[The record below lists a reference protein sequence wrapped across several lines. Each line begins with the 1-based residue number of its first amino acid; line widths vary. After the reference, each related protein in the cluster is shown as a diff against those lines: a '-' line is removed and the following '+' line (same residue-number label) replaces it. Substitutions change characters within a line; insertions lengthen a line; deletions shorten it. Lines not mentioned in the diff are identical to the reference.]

1 METSNMLILDTFLLR
16 RKYKLF
22 KIVAKG
28 SRCCTWAG
36 LRLRLPPGRNRKP
49 WEMRLAKKTQILM
62 LPTSAQVVWHASGE
76 GALEPCSAFIRTR
89 QMRKHLWHTFPFQ
102 QMGKFRRKRV
112 LLELFPTRSSCQH
125 ACRTCYRLLPGR
137 STSKAGYLYTD
148 AADGHKDPGGVQ
160 CCVDTP
166 AARCAQ
172 ANRHGL
178 LHTPCSDQGRLVL
191 SQSSGTKR
199 LWAPNRIDAFPWT
212 RWKNYT
218 NFTDPRGG
226 VG

>member
-1 METSNMLILDTFLLR
+1 METSNILILDTFLLR

-36 LRLRLPPGRNRKP
+36 PWLRLPPGRNRKP

-62 LPTSAQVVWHASGE
+62 LPTSAQVVCHASGE
-76 GALEPCSAFIRTR
+76 GAVEPCSAFIRTR

-125 ACRTCYRLLPGR
+125 ACRTRYRLLPGR

-148 AADGHKDPGGVQ
+148 AADGHKDPGGGSVLYGHPSSTLCPSKQ
-160 CCVDTP
+160 ARPPTYTLLRPGEACPQPKQRHQTP
-166 AARCAQ
+166 
-172 ANRHGL
+172 
-178 LHTPCSDQGRLVL
+178 V
-191 SQSSGTKR
+191 GT
-199 LWAPNRIDAFPWT
+199 
-212 RWKNYT
+212 
-218 NFTDPRGG
+218 
-226 VG
+226 